1 VLLAH
6 HGEPRWSHRRL
17 WAINGAGSVAGG
29 IVAVL
34 ALRVAGST
42 DALFLAAGL
51 YLDGGGDRARCRPDV
66 DAVTLLCE

>member
-6 HGEPRWSHRRL
+6 QGEPEDRIASL
-17 WAINGAGSVAGG
+17 WAIKGAASVAGG

-42 DALFLAAGL
+42 DARLLAAGL
-51 YLDGGGDRARCRPDV
+51 YVAAAAVSAARR
-66 DAVTLLCE
+66 